1 MQYLTA
7 KVVCVSI
14 HAPHEGERPYILP
27 RCRHI
32 RQFQSTLP
40 TRGSDYSKIKDGKS
54 SKLVSIHAP
63 HEGERR
69 CTISRRRLTRLFQS
83 TLPTRGSDFYGKPFV
98 LLPWVSIHAPHEGER
113 PLEIYSHL
121 SAQKGF
127 NPRSPRGG
135 ATRFCHYREV
145 SYGVSIH
152 APHEGERRVCAMC
165 RLLRRS
171 FNPRSPRGGAT
182 HTVLLSCSLYLVS
195 IHAPHEGERHA
206 VTYTPQTL
214 TVVSIHAPHEG
225 ERLGGRWCTA

>member
-1 MQYLTA
+1 MIPKILIA
-7 KVVCVSI
+7 CVSI
-14 HAPHEGERPYILP
+14 HAPHEGERRKVI
-27 RCRHI
+27 
-32 RQFQSTLP
+32 FDNKT
-40 TRGSDYSKIKDGKS
+40 YS
-54 SKLVSIHAP
+54 
-63 HEGERR
+63 
-69 CTISRRRLTRLFQS
+69 
-83 TLPTRGSDFYGKPFV
+83 Y
-98 LLPWVSIHAPHEGER
+98 
-113 PLEIYSHL
+113 
-121 SAQKGF
+121 
-127 NPRSPRGG
+127 
-135 ATRFCHYREV
+135 
-145 SYGVSIH
+145 VSIH